1 MKTTKKQQPS
11 SSSISSQPLLLV
23 PALIIAMITRVSLSN
38 QTNLSLQ
45 QIDAYKNDDS
55 DTGYRLDEEEELLL
69 LKFMDC

>member
-1 MKTTKKQQPS
+1 MKTTTKQQPS